1 VRGARARAW
10 RLPWAWPGWHWGCG
24 PRAADRS
31 KELFREPFFRIT
43 HFHVLSLFARC
54 ITCVLGNQ
62 GRIGCGHGRAVGR
75 ALCAVCAQGPRV
87 REQCQAEARGPGLSQ
102 DSEGGTY
109 SYLLDGDKA
118 TGSGFADAQEALAHI
133 AQTTTFLF
141 LDGQFTALEDLG
153 GAERP
158 DLADAPRLEVTLDPL
173 GRGERAIDPQV

>member
-1 VRGARARAW
+1 MSSASSPDASPASSATKAESAAATGA
-10 RLPWAWPGWHWGCG
+10 PSGV
-24 PRAADRS
+24 
-31 KELFREPFFRIT
+31 PF
-43 HFHVLSLFARC
+43 VLYALKGRVYASNVKQKL
-54 ITCVLGNQ
+54 VDLG
-62 GRIGCGHGRAVGR
+62 R
-75 ALCAVCAQGPRV
+75 
-87 REQCQAEARGPGLSQ
+87 LSQ
-102 DSEGGTY
+102 DGGGGTY

-153 GAERP
+153 GSERP